1 MSTVLVNAL
10 KEAMSLT
17 PEDRFILAHE
27 LFESLGFDEE
37 PITLDEID
45 RRLSEIRNGVAVTV
59 TMDELEA
66 SMQEALN
73 GAASSHP

>member
-1 MSTVLVNAL
+1 MSTVLANAR

-27 LFESLGFDEE
+27 LFESLELNEE
-37 PITLDEID
+37 PVSLDEID
-45 RRLSEIRNGVAVTV
+45 RRLSEMRLDVAATV
-59 TMDELEA
+59 TMDELEK

-73 GAASSHP
+73 RADASHP